1 MSLSSTIFSF
11 CPSRRITLAVA
22 LLIAAFI
29 AFAAYDRLISAPE
42 RQHVVRRYDEFRA
55 VVAAGDS
62 NRMMQFVAPEFRDW
76 AIDRLHLYGT
86 FARPLD
92 SRSTI
97 RVSAVEATICP
108 NPQVHFCIIPAGHVV
123 KMVKE
128 NGTWFM
134 GRVYVD

>member
-1 MSLSSTIFSF
+1 MSLFSTIFSF
-11 CPSRRITLAVA
+11 CPWRRIRLAAV
-22 LLIAAFI
+22 LLIAAVI

-55 VVAAGDS
+55 VVAAGNT

-76 AIDRLHLYGT
+76 AVDRLHLYGT

-97 RVSAVEATICP
+97 RVSAVEATKSR
-108 NPQVHFCIIPAGHVV
+108 IPVATSNFPYQDLPRELASTTNG
-123 KMVKE
+123 KE
-128 NGTWFM
+128 
-134 GRVYVD
+134 